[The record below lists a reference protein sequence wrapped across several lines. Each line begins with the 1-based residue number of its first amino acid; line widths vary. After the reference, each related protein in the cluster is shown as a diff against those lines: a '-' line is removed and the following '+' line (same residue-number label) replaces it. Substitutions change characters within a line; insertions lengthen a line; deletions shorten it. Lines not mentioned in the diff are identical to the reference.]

1 MLRVSQGAFQRY
13 FNKERPW
20 DLWKK
25 EELKMTEMKFRD
37 AELQESSPSLIV
49 IQVLPAPAK
58 HTLSEPR

>member
-25 EELKMTEMKFRD
+25 EELMMTEVKFRD
-37 AELQESSPSLIV
+37 AEMQESSPSLNV
-49 IQVLPAPAK
+49 IQSSSGPCKTYA
-58 HTLSEPR
+58 E